1 MYSLIKPILFR
12 LNPEFTHHL
21 VLSALK
27 CFYRPSIVAKI
38 RAQMPRKPVK
48 VMNLEFPNPVGLAAG
63 FDNNADYIDSLFG
76 LGFGFIEVGG
86 VTPRPQAGNPKPR
99 LFRLPQASAL
109 INRMGFYNK
118 GVDYVVERLKNR
130 MVPGVVGINIAKNKD
145 TPLDRAV
152 EDYQYCLTRAYP
164 HVDYVTINISSPNTP
179 GLREL
184 QSETYLEKLIADL
197 KGTQKKLMHQFSRSV
212 ALVVKLSVDLS
223 DPELET
229 IVNILVKYEIEG
241 VMAANTSID
250 HQAVSRYPHGAEVGG
265 LSGQP
270 VFQKSTEM
278 VHKIYQMTSGKLP
291 IIGLGGILK
300 KEHAQAKF
308 NAGASLVQV
317 YTGLVY
323 RGPRLVKE
331 IVESFQI
338 KE

>member
-21 VLSALK
+21 VLSTLK
-27 CFYRPSIVAKI
+27 CIYRPSLVRKM
-38 RAQMPRKPVK
+38 RAQMPRKPVN

-76 LGFGFIEVGG
+76 LGFGYIEVGG

-109 INRMGFYNK
+109 INRMGFDNK

-130 MVPGVVGINIAKNKD
+130 VVPGVVGINIAKNKD
-145 TPLDRAV
+145 TPLERAG

-184 QSETYLEKLIADL
+184 QSEAYLEKLIADL
-197 KGTQKKLMHQFSRSV
+197 KGTQKTLQQQFSRYV
-212 ALVVKLSVDLS
+212 PLVVKLSVDLS
-223 DPELET
+223 DAELET
-229 IVNILVKYEIEG
+229 IVKILLKHEIEG
-241 VMAANTSID
+241 VIAANTSID
-250 HQAVSRYPHGAEVGG
+250 HQAVSHYPHGAEIGG

-270 VFQKSTEM
+270 VFQRSTEM

-291 IIGLGGILK
+291 IIGLGGVLK
-300 KEHAQAKF
+300 KEDAQAKF

-323 RGPRLVKE
+323 RGPGLVKE
-331 IVESFQI
+331 IVGSFQK